1 MDFERVDMDNLSEEE
16 LQEAFKM
23 NEILFRL
30 NHTMPMTPEYGE
42 VLKELFGDNIGENSM
57 VQAPLSGAALDRLKI
72 GNNVFINSHCLAMA
86 RGGITIE
93 DDVMLAANVQL
104 LSNNH
109 DEYDRQVLLCK
120 PIHIKKG
127 AWIGAGAS
135 ILPGVT
141 IGEYAIVGA
150 GAIVTRDVGD
160 YEVAV
165 GVPAKT
171 VKKLDQKKF
180 EK

>member
-57 VQAPLSGAALDRLKI
+57 VQAPLSGVALDRLKI
-72 GNNVFINSHCLAMA
+72 GNNVFINSNCLAMA

-150 GAIVTRDVGD
+150 GAIVTKDVGD

-171 VKKLDQKKF
+171 VKKFDQKKF

>member
-1 MDFERVDMDNLSEEE
+1 MDFERVDMREMTDEEMA
-16 LQEAFKM
+16 EAFRMSQIVFK
-23 NEILFRL
+23 L
-30 NHTMPMTPEYGE
+30 NHTMPNTDEYNNL
-42 VLKELFGDNIGENSM
+42 LKELFGENIGENSTVM
-57 VQAPLSGAALDRLKI
+57 APIAGAAFDRVKI
-72 GNNVFINSHCLAMA
+72 GDNVFINSNSLLMA

-93 DDVMLAANVQL
+93 DDVMIAANVQL

-109 DEYDRQVLLCK
+109 DEYDRQVLTCK

-141 IGEYAIVGA
+141 IGENAIVGA

-160 YEVAV
+160 CEVAV
-165 GVPAKT
+165 GIPARVVKT
-171 VKKLDQKKF
+171 LDKDKF
-180 EK
+180 